1 MESSSKDSKLSLE
14 LIINLPHIQIHWYM
28 LKCSFLLEIH
38 HIFLSFLKI
47 QNDKELGV
55 FLPQGQG
62 LHVCTLHLIPIS
74 FIPIEVNMN
83 IIMK

>member
-1 MESSSKDSKLSLE
+1 
-14 LIINLPHIQIHWYM
+14 M
-28 LKCSFLLEIH
+28 LKCSFLSKTH

-47 QNDKELGV
+47 KSGKELGI

-74 FIPIEVNMN
+74 FIPIQINMH